1 MFMRLLF
8 ILVSF
13 ILTLPVSAHEYWIEP
28 KRYVFPINT
37 SVTAGL
43 FNGQNFKGS
52 EFPYFE
58 KNFRRFELAM
68 GDRIEPVKGRLGDYP
83 ALSMAALGEGLHVA
97 LFQSSG
103 DLLNYTD
110 FAMFT
115 RFVKHKD
122 FPTALDRHIARG
134 LPQADFLEYYARFS
148 KALLAVGG
156 GAGQDRA
163 HGLETEIVALKN
175 PYTDNLA
182 NGANLALPVQVFYRG
197 APRVAAQIEL
207 FDKDA
212 EGQVV
217 ITLHRTDADGNAL
230 LPVTS
235 GHSYLVDAVVLR
247 EPEAGSEAEKKKAVW
262 ETLWAALTFAVP

>member
-13 ILTLPVSAHEYWIEP
+13 ILTFPVSAHEYWIEP
-28 KRYVFPINT
+28 KRYVFPTNT

-134 LPQADFLEYYARFS
+134 LPQADFLEYYTRFS

-163 HGLETEIVALKN
+163 YGLETEIVALKN